1 MESSLSGQL
10 VQMYSRMTSFQ
21 YALKQPLSTP
31 KSGEQNRSKNK
42 NKPVS
47 DEPEVREWLLGRSDL
62 ALRPGEEVGE
72 VDEEPAIALPLVRR
86 QSQDARHVEV
96 LQARRLVIQCGREI
110 SGACYIK

>member
-1 MESSLSGQL
+1 MTRGINAPLPSLPFPARYTQTRKTEL
-10 VQMYSRMTSFQ
+10 N
-21 YALKQPLSTP
+21 P
-31 KSGEQNRSKNK
+31 

-72 VDEEPAIALPLVRR
+72 VDEEPAVALPLVRR